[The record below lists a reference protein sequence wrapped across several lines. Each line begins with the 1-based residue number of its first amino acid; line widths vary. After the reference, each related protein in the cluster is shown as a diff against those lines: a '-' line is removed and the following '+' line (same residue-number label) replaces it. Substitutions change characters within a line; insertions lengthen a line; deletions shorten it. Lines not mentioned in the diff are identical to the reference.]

1 MSSIRKFSNVD
12 GAIKS
17 LQDLKK
23 DGKNGTIII
32 CTIDF
37 DHDEESRKIAT
48 PDEGCVLVRKSK
60 TIIINEDEYIPHME
74 LYSMAQNDLENI
86 IPKGVMHDIII
97 PKRE

>member
-1 MSSIRKFSNVD
+1 MKSTRKFGDVD
-12 GAIKS
+12 SAIKS

-23 DGKNGTIII
+23 DGKKRTIII
-32 CTIDF
+32 STIDF
-37 DHDEESRKIAT
+37 DTDEESRKEAT

-74 LYSMAQNDLENI
+74 LYSMVQNDLKNI
-86 IPKGVMHDIII
+86 IKKGVMHDIIF

>member
-1 MSSIRKFSNVD
+1 MKSIRKFGDVD
-12 GAIKS
+12 SAIKS

-23 DGKNGTIII
+23 DGKKRTIII
-32 CTIDF
+32 STIDF
-37 DHDEESRKIAT
+37 DNDEEFRKEAT

-74 LYSMAQNDLENI
+74 LYSMVQNDLKNI
-86 IPKGVMHDIII
+86 IKKGVMHDIIF

>member
-1 MSSIRKFSNVD
+1 MKSIRKFGDVD
-12 GAIKS
+12 SAIKS

-23 DGKNGTIII
+23 DGKKRTIII
-32 CTIDF
+32 STIDF
-37 DHDEESRKIAT
+37 DTDVESRKEAT

-74 LYSMAQNDLENI
+74 LYSMVQNDLENI
-86 IPKGVMHDIII
+86 IKRGVMHDIII